1 MEVDVVG
8 RVVET
13 VFLRPSVRVGSET
26 GDFITLILT
35 SIRALIEQIVLTDGH

>member
-26 GDFITLILT
+26 GDFITLTLT
-35 SIRALIEQIVLTDGH
+35 SIRALVEHVLTDGH